1 MAAAQQTTIGNR
13 NLGFQ
18 QAGSAQVDAFLE
30 LDGVK
35 GESNDDKYKGKIEI
49 LSWSWGMANTGSA
62 QFGGGAGAGK
72 VQVNDL
78 AIFKRV
84 DKSTPILMKNCA
96 TGVHIDKGKMIV
108 RKAGGEKS
116 LEYFTIELKDV
127 LISAVETHSD
137 SNSPWLMEEVHLN
150 FSEFK
155 VVYTPQDQ
163 KGGAGGAVEFG
174 YNMAKNK
181 AA

>member
-1 MAAAQQTTIGNR
+1 MAAPPRTLGGGNL
-13 NLGFQ
+13 NQQ

-30 LDGVK
+30 LEGVK
-35 GESNDDKYKGKIEI
+35 GESRDDTYKGKIEI

-62 QFGGGAGAGK
+62 QFGGGGGAGK

-96 TGVHIDKGKMIV
+96 TGVHIDKGRMIV
-108 RKAGGEKS
+108 RKAGGDKS
-116 LEYFTIELKDV
+116 LEYFTIDLKDV
-127 LISAVETHSD
+127 LVSAIQTHSD
-137 SNSPWLMEEVHLN
+137 ANSPWLMEEVHLN
-150 FSEFK
+150 FEEFK
-155 VVYTPQDQ
+155 VVYTPQDN
-163 KGGAGGAVEFG
+163 KGGGNAAVEFG
-174 YNMAKNK
+174 YNMSKNK